1 MAVDKQLYLPIS
13 ILLGC
18 SIVAMGLFCGLR
30 ERSPARPEEPA
41 ASSRTAP
48 DARGAAPP
56 APPATPAPTAD
67 SAAAA
72 RAAEAALEAQRAA
85 VVARCIPPD
94 AKGGG
99 PSRLRINITFDAS
112 GNQIMRGIIADRTDP
127 RRELAGCVTDALPN
141 LTIPPQASSVALD
154 LVWTLP

>member
-18 SIVAMGLFCGLR
+18 SIVATGLFLGLR
-30 ERSPARPEEPA
+30 ERSPARPEETA
-41 ASSRTAP
+41 ASTRGAG
-48 DARGAAPP
+48 DARGAPP

-67 SAAAA
+67 RAAAA

-85 VVARCIPPD
+85 IVARCIPPD

-99 PSRLRINITFDAS
+99 PSRLHINITFDAS
-112 GNQIMRGIIADRTDP
+112 GTQIMRGVVPERTDP
-127 RRELAGCVTDALPN
+127 RRELAGCVTDALPS